1 MEPAQTSSRE
11 VKGLKLILRSLRYR
25 NFRLFFFGQS
35 ISLIG
40 TWMQMVAMSW
50 LVYNLTHSVFLLG
63 VVGFASQI
71 PAFLFAPLAGVL
83 IDRWNRRRLVIAT
96 QTLSMIQAFILAALA
111 LSGHVAA
118 WHIILLSIFIGLVNG
133 FDIPGRQAFLVDMID
148 GKDDL
153 GNAIALNS
161 TMFNGARLVGPSIA
175 GILISFVGEGVCFLL
190 NGLTFLA
197 VIVALLAMKIAPK
210 EKSGQRPYVMQELRE
225 GFSYA
230 FGFAPIRS
238 VLLLLALVSFMGM
251 PYMVLMPIFA
261 KTILHG
267 GSRTLGFLVAA
278 SGAGAFLGSLY
289 LASQR
294 SVLGLGKMIA
304 IASGIFGIGL
314 VAFSLS
320 RVLILSLFPL
330 LLTGFGI
337 MVQMASSNTLLQT
350 IVEEDKRGRI
360 MSFFTMA
367 FVGMEPCGSLLAG
380 SLASAIGAPNTLMIG
395 GACCILGS
403 LAFASRLSALSEMI
417 NPIYIK
423 LGIIPDVAAGIQMAA
438 EETG

>member
-1 MEPAQTSSRE
+1 MEPAQANSQDI
-11 VKGLKLILRSLRYR
+11 KGLKLVFRSLRYR

-50 LVYNLTHSVFLLG
+50 LVFNLTHSGFLLG

-83 IDRWNRRRLVIAT
+83 IDRWDRRRLLVAT

-111 LSGHVAA
+111 LRGQIAA
-118 WHIILLSIFIGLVNG
+118 WHIILLSIFIGLING
-133 FDIPGRQAFLVDMID
+133 FDIPGRQAFLVDMVE

-161 TMFNGARLVGPSIA
+161 TMFNGARLLGPSVA
-175 GILISFVGEGVCFLL
+175 GILISLVGEGMCFLL

-197 VIVALLAMKIAPK
+197 VIGALLAMEIAPRERREETK
-210 EKSGQRPYVMQELRE
+210 RSYVRQELRD
-225 GFSYA
+225 GFAYA

-238 VLLLLALVSFMGM
+238 VLLLLALISFMGM

-267 GSRTLGFLVAA
+267 GPKTLGFLVAA
-278 SGAGAFLGSLY
+278 SGVGALFGSIY

-294 SVLGLGKMIA
+294 SPLGLGKMIA
-304 IASGIFGIGL
+304 AASAIFGLGLIG
-314 VAFSLS
+314 FSLS
-320 RVLILSLFPL
+320 RVLMLSLLPL
-330 LLTGFGI
+330 LLTGFGL
-337 MVQMASSNTLLQT
+337 MVQMASTNTLLQT

-380 SLASAIGAPNTLMIG
+380 SLASLIGAPNTLLLG
-395 GACCILGS
+395 GLCCVIGS
-403 LAFASRLSALSEMI
+403 LVFASRLSALSEMI
-417 NPIYIK
+417 YPIYVK
-423 LGIIPDVAAGIQMAA
+423 LGIISEAA
-438 EETG
+438 

>member
-1 MEPAQTSSRE
+1 MEPAQANSHDI
-11 VKGLKLILRSLRYR
+11 KGLKLVFRSLRYR

-50 LVYNLTHSVFLLG
+50 LVFNLTHSGFLLG

-83 IDRWNRRRLVIAT
+83 IDRWDRRRLLVAT

-111 LSGHVAA
+111 LRGQIAA
-118 WHIILLSIFIGLVNG
+118 WHIILLSIFIGLING
-133 FDIPGRQAFLVDMID
+133 FDIPGRQAFLVDMVE

-161 TMFNGARLVGPSIA
+161 TMFNGARLLGPSVA
-175 GILISFVGEGVCFLL
+175 GILISLVGEGMCFLL

-197 VIVALLAMKIAPK
+197 VIGALLAMEIAPRERREETK
-210 EKSGQRPYVMQELRE
+210 RSYVRQELRD
-225 GFSYA
+225 GFAYA

-238 VLLLLALVSFMGM
+238 VLLLLALISFMGM

-267 GSRTLGFLVAA
+267 GPKTLGFLVAA
-278 SGAGAFLGSLY
+278 SGVGALFGSIY

-294 SVLGLGKMIA
+294 SPLGLGKMIA
-304 IASGIFGIGL
+304 AASAIFGLGLIG
-314 VAFSLS
+314 FSLS
-320 RVLILSLFPL
+320 RVLMLSLLPL
-330 LLTGFGI
+330 LLTGFGL
-337 MVQMASSNTLLQT
+337 MVQMASTNTLLQT

-380 SLASAIGAPNTLMIG
+380 SLASLIGAPNTLLLG
-395 GACCILGS
+395 GLCCVIGS
-403 LAFASRLSALSEMI
+403 LVFASRLSALSEMI
-417 NPIYIK
+417 YPIYVK
-423 LGIIPDVAAGIQMAA
+423 LGIISEAA
-438 EETG
+438 

>member
-1 MEPAQTSSRE
+1 MKKHKNMEPAQANSHDI
-11 VKGLKLILRSLRYR
+11 KGLKLVFRSLRYR

-50 LVYNLTHSVFLLG
+50 LVFNLTHSGFLLG

-83 IDRWNRRRLVIAT
+83 IDRWDRRRLLVAT

-111 LSGHVAA
+111 LRGQIAA
-118 WHIILLSIFIGLVNG
+118 WHIILLSIFIGLING
-133 FDIPGRQAFLVDMID
+133 FDIPGRQAFLVDMVE

-161 TMFNGARLVGPSIA
+161 TMFNGARLLGPSVA
-175 GILISFVGEGVCFLL
+175 GILISLVGEGMCFLL

-197 VIVALLAMKIAPK
+197 VIGALLAMEIAPRERREETK
-210 EKSGQRPYVMQELRE
+210 RSYVRQELRD
-225 GFSYA
+225 GFAYA

-238 VLLLLALVSFMGM
+238 VLLLLALISFMGM

-267 GSRTLGFLVAA
+267 GPKTLGFLVAA
-278 SGAGAFLGSLY
+278 SGVGALFGSIY

-294 SVLGLGKMIA
+294 SPLGLGKMIA
-304 IASGIFGIGL
+304 AASAIFGLGLIG
-314 VAFSLS
+314 FSLS
-320 RVLILSLFPL
+320 RVLMLSLLPL
-330 LLTGFGI
+330 LLTGFGL
-337 MVQMASSNTLLQT
+337 MVQMASTNTLLQT

-380 SLASAIGAPNTLMIG
+380 SLASLIGAPNTLLLG
-395 GACCILGS
+395 GLCCVIGS
-403 LAFASRLSALSEMI
+403 LVFASRLSALSEMI
-417 NPIYIK
+417 YPIYVK
-423 LGIIPDVAAGIQMAA
+423 LGIISEAA
-438 EETG
+438 

>member
-1 MEPAQTSSRE
+1 
-11 VKGLKLILRSLRYR
+11 
-25 NFRLFFFGQS
+25 
-35 ISLIG
+35 
-40 TWMQMVAMSW
+40 MVAMSW
-50 LVYNLTHSVFLLG
+50 LVFNLTHSGFLLG

-83 IDRWNRRRLVIAT
+83 IDRWDRRRLLVAT

-111 LSGHVAA
+111 LRGQIAA
-118 WHIILLSIFIGLVNG
+118 WHIILLSIFIGLING
-133 FDIPGRQAFLVDMID
+133 FDIPGRQAFLVDMVE

-161 TMFNGARLVGPSIA
+161 TMFNGARLLGPSVA
-175 GILISFVGEGVCFLL
+175 GILISLVGEGMCFLL

-197 VIVALLAMKIAPK
+197 VIGALLAMEIAPRERREETK
-210 EKSGQRPYVMQELRE
+210 RSYVRQELRD
-225 GFSYA
+225 GFAYA

-267 GSRTLGFLVAA
+267 GPKTLGFLVAA
-278 SGAGAFLGSLY
+278 SGVGALFGSIY

-294 SVLGLGKMIA
+294 SPLGLGKMIA
-304 IASGIFGIGL
+304 AASAIFGLGLIG
-314 VAFSLS
+314 FSLS
-320 RVLILSLFPL
+320 RVLMLSLLPL
-330 LLTGFGI
+330 LLTGFGL
-337 MVQMASSNTLLQT
+337 MVQMASTNTLLQT

-380 SLASAIGAPNTLMIG
+380 SLASLIGAPNTLLLG
-395 GACCILGS
+395 GLCCVIGS
-403 LAFASRLSALSEMI
+403 LVFASRLSALSEMI
-417 NPIYIK
+417 YPIYVK
-423 LGIIPDVAAGIQMAA
+423 LGIISEAA
-438 EETG
+438 

>member
-1 MEPAQTSSRE
+1 
-11 VKGLKLILRSLRYR
+11 
-25 NFRLFFFGQS
+25 
-35 ISLIG
+35 
-40 TWMQMVAMSW
+40 MVAMSW
-50 LVYNLTHSVFLLG
+50 LVFNLTHSGFLLG

-83 IDRWNRRRLVIAT
+83 IDRWDRRRLLVAT

-111 LSGHVAA
+111 LRGQIAA
-118 WHIILLSIFIGLVNG
+118 WHIILLSIFIGLING
-133 FDIPGRQAFLVDMID
+133 FDIPGRQAFLVDMVE

-161 TMFNGARLVGPSIA
+161 TMFNGARLLGPSVA
-175 GILISFVGEGVCFLL
+175 GILISLVGEGMCFLL

-197 VIVALLAMKIAPK
+197 VIGALLAMEIAPRERREETK
-210 EKSGQRPYVMQELRE
+210 RSYVRQELRD
-225 GFSYA
+225 GFAYA

-238 VLLLLALVSFMGM
+238 VLLLLALISFMGM

-267 GSRTLGFLVAA
+267 GPKTLGFLVAA
-278 SGAGAFLGSLY
+278 SGVGALFGSIY

-294 SVLGLGKMIA
+294 SPLGLGKMIA
-304 IASGIFGIGL
+304 AASAIFGLGLIG
-314 VAFSLS
+314 FSLS
-320 RVLILSLFPL
+320 RVLMLSLLPL
-330 LLTGFGI
+330 LLTGFGL
-337 MVQMASSNTLLQT
+337 MVQMASTNTLLQT

-380 SLASAIGAPNTLMIG
+380 SLASLIGAPNTLLLG
-395 GACCILGS
+395 GLCCVIGS
-403 LAFASRLSALSEMI
+403 LVFASRLSALSEMI
-417 NPIYIK
+417 YPIYVK
-423 LGIIPDVAAGIQMAA
+423 LGIISEAA
-438 EETG
+438 